1 MIVIFIVGLNIY
13 DNKYFRCA
21 SVLWCL
27 LFFVFNKID
36 KFWYAAIL
44 SDAVVWLKELNYVP
58 NLSREAASVL
68 GEKANFDL
76 TVENRI
82 FKQKLQ

>member
-1 MIVIFIVGLNIY
+1 
-13 DNKYFRCA
+13 
-21 SVLWCL
+21 
-27 LFFVFNKID
+27 
-36 KFWYAAIL
+36 L
-44 SDAVVWLKELNYVP
+44 SDAVVWLKERNYVP
-58 NLSREAASVL
+58 NLSREAASVF

>member
-1 MIVIFIVGLNIY
+1 MITDIFAW
-13 DNKYFRCA
+13 RA

-27 LFFVFNKID
+27 LFFVFKKID

-44 SDAVVWLKELNYVP
+44 SAAVVWIDERIYVP
-58 NLSREAASVL
+58 NLSREDASVF
-68 GEKANFDL
+68 GEKESFDL

>member
-58 NLSREAASVL
+58 NLSGEAASVF